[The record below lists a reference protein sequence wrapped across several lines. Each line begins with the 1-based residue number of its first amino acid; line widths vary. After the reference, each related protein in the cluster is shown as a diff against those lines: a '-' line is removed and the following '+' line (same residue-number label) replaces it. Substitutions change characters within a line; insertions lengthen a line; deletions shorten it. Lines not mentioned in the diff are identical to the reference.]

1 MFFWLC
7 SLLIRLWND
16 PKLFV
21 QQATARARMGTR
33 SPRAR
38 LRFKVATW
46 RNLSPSAP
54 GVATARFPE
63 LSAWGEHGG
72 CLRMRNTAQSLSL
85 RRTSNCWST
94 SMAAEDDRQNSLLLH
109 ALMTRSEVARTLGVS
124 EATIRREI
132 ADGRL
137 AIVKIRGAVRIDPK
151 DLQAY
156 IDGAK
161 VTQEQPWQSATLAKP
176 FAPRQAARFR
186 DSRSVLEALLQ
197 KKPRGKKKEG

>member
-1 MFFWLC
+1 
-7 SLLIRLWND
+7 
-16 PKLFV
+16 
-21 QQATARARMGTR
+21 
-33 SPRAR
+33 
-38 LRFKVATW
+38 
-46 RNLSPSAP
+46 
-54 GVATARFPE
+54 
-63 LSAWGEHGG
+63 
-72 CLRMRNTAQSLSL
+72 
-85 RRTSNCWST
+85 
-94 SMAAEDDRQNSLLLH
+94 MAAEDDRQNSLLLH

-161 VTQEQPWQSATLAKP
+161 VTQEQPWQSATLAKT
-176 FAPRQAARFR
+176 FAPRQAARCR